1 MAKPEYKDKGFKGDS
16 KDNKQYIYNAL
27 IENGFTPEA
36 AAGVLGNILHET
48 GNFKYIE
55 ELAPNVNN
63 QRGLGLLQWS
73 GSRATDFKKWLKS
86 NDKSIDS
93 VEDNV
98 EYLLYEMGNTEKRHW
113 GRGYSLDKLKNTKDA
128 KKASDLFMNGYLRPS
143 KKYSHQDVRIA
154 NSLQALNDFGGAD
167 APDPKQSEVI
177 NAIKKK
183 DNTTTTYAQ
192 REKALIDTSLS
203 KVDFSQST
211 LTQEDFERLEA
222 QGKKYLKN
230 LDDSKLLG
238 ESGFHEI
245 LQRTIGDTAI
255 EPDITTEATE
265 APQESPYAFL
275 EDVEGDYNP
284 FALGGFTQPN
294 GRVSTYKR
302 EEDLIAQE
310 HTGTNQFEEG
320 GKFGEFMK
328 EGGGSAIGGLASIAG
343 MGMSNMQATEYQKPG
358 GSAAKGAIAGAAAG
372 AALGPIGAAAG
383 LVVGG
388 LTSFLTAKKR
398 NKELSIEASN
408 EGAISTIDAQRVN
421 PLGFGGTVNS
431 FVNGGPLGGKKYSTK
446 ADAPEGTSFQ
456 TDPNKKLSKYQ
467 NEEEIIEEERDSKEK
482 LVTFLRSKKGP
493 DEEVDTDAMLSKV
506 QSNLKP
512 SSKYSVVDNNGL
524 DNAFIRK
531 PNEKDLKLKTTKA
544 DAIEAKRID
553 KGAKGD
559 DVVLLQEMLIEQGF
573 LNDEYGA
580 DGKFGKNTKEAVK
593 AYQASK
599 GLKADGIVGE
609 KTLGAM
615 QGKNVGM
622 TKFPDL
628 EEKKVEEEVVKK
640 DIDTSNLRDINTD
653 LEESLFT
660 TVKKMAVPIVVR
672 QYIHDTFG
680 GEDTITEKDLN
691 AKEIEA
697 VRKVVKEQLLKE
709 KRTVSYGD
717 WRRAGATGGS
727 VITDDLN
734 FYNPATSM
742 QKTLGS
748 AGIKIDANGSV
759 FLIDEY
765 NWNDAGDK
773 KNRYKNKNMTK
784 EGYLPISDSSSIGNL
799 IYRVARNYKTKFGRS
814 EGEGG
819 SKSLIYI
826 GNIKDL
832 T

>member
-1 MAKPEYKDKGFKGDS
+1 
-16 KDNKQYIYNAL
+16 
-27 IENGFTPEA
+27 
-36 AAGVLGNILHET
+36 
-48 GNFKYIE
+48 
-55 ELAPNVNN
+55 
-63 QRGLGLLQWS
+63 
-73 GSRATDFKKWLKS
+73 
-86 NDKSIDS
+86 
-93 VEDNV
+93 
-98 EYLLYEMGNTEKRHW
+98 
-113 GRGYSLDKLKNTKDA
+113 
-128 KKASDLFMNGYLRPS
+128 
-143 KKYSHQDVRIA
+143 
-154 NSLQALNDFGGAD
+154 
-167 APDPKQSEVI
+167 
-177 NAIKKK
+177 
-183 DNTTTTYAQ
+183 
-192 REKALIDTSLS
+192 
-203 KVDFSQST
+203 
-211 LTQEDFERLEA
+211 
-222 QGKKYLKN
+222 
-230 LDDSKLLG
+230 
-238 ESGFHEI
+238 
-245 LQRTIGDTAI
+245 
-255 EPDITTEATE
+255 
-265 APQESPYAFL
+265 
-275 EDVEGDYNP
+275 
-284 FALGGFTQPN
+284 
-294 GRVSTYKR
+294 
-302 EEDLIAQE
+302 
-310 HTGTNQFEEG
+310 
-320 GKFGEFMK
+320 
-328 EGGGSAIGGLASIAG
+328 
-343 MGMSNMQATEYQKPG
+343 
-358 GSAAKGAIAGAAAG
+358 
-372 AALGPIGAAAG
+372 
-383 LVVGG
+383 
-388 LTSFLTAKKR
+388 
-398 NKELSIEASN
+398 
-408 EGAISTIDAQRVN
+408 
-421 PLGFGGTVNS
+421 
-431 FVNGGPLGGKKYSTK
+431 
-446 ADAPEGTSFQ
+446 
-456 TDPNKKLSKYQ
+456 
-467 NEEEIIEEERDSKEK
+467 
-482 LVTFLRSKKGP
+482 
-493 DEEVDTDAMLSKV
+493 
-506 QSNLKP
+506 
-512 SSKYSVVDNNGL
+512 
-524 DNAFIRK
+524 
-531 PNEKDLKLKTTKA
+531 
-544 DAIEAKRID
+544 
-553 KGAKGD
+553 
-559 DVVLLQEMLIEQGF
+559 MLIEQGF